1 MPITSHSLAQA
12 VRAIPDFPKPGVIF
26 RDISPL
32 LNQHFRET
40 IDLLSAQ
47 FTPNE
52 WAEIDAI
59 VGIESRGFI
68 LASGISYAQNK
79 GLIIVRKPGK
89 LPPPRL
95 SVRYTLEYGEDEL
108 QMATNLKPQRVLI
121 IDDVLATG
129 GTLLGACEL
138 CTQCGHEIKG
148 IGTLINLSGLN
159 QFAWPNTPV
168 RTLFTY

>member
-1 MPITSHSLAQA
+1 MPTTSQTLAQA
-12 VRAIPDFPKPGVIF
+12 VRAIPDFPKPGVTF

-47 FTPNE
+47 FTPEE
-52 WAEIDAI
+52 WANIDAI

-68 LASGISYAQNK
+68 LASGMSYAQNK
-79 GLIIVRKPGK
+79 GLMIVRKPGK
-89 LPPPRL
+89 LPPPRH

-108 QMATNLKPQRVLI
+108 QMATNIDPQRVLI

-129 GTLLGACEL
+129 GTLLGTCEL

-148 IGTLINLSGLN
+148 IGTLINLPGLN
-159 QFAWPNTPV
+159 KFSWPGAPV
-168 RTLFTY
+168 RSLFTY